1 MILRRNTSEAG
12 AGPCRLKKTPRVS
25 TCTPRPSWLV
35 SRTDRRGVCFRCCY
49 DLRCSAPTK
58 MLGLSKTKICWRKQ
72 YRGVSRIHHA
82 DPVRAL
88 ISQSKR
94 QFSSSRRSVREAR
107 WRDLV
112 CPNKTELTLFDAERS
127 EVRNAAIP
135 GVSDQQTRSISKVQ
149 NYCS

>member
-1 MILRRNTSEAG
+1 MCTATFSKIKIVRE
-12 AGPCRLKKTPRVS
+12 PCAVRWPCV
-25 TCTPRPSWLV
+25 V
-35 SRTDRRGVCFRCCY
+35 MRTDAY
-49 DLRCSAPTK
+49 A
-58 MLGLSKTKICWRKQ
+58 GLCVRSVAGSMAALCAAST
-72 YRGVSRIHHA
+72 RGVSRIHHGRPA
-82 DPVRAL
+82 RFRVGFQKIKLSNRAG
-88 ISQSKR
+88 IAA
-94 QFSSSRRSVREAR
+94 EAR